1 MESAT
6 TRAPAPERRTLP
18 EAFRGRWTVP
28 GGFELDRSGVVRPCA
43 VAWELV
49 GSGDGPVVAVLG
61 GISAHRHVRSH
72 RADAREG
79 WWEAFV
85 GPGRALDTDRLRVLS
100 IDWLGG
106 PGDSS
111 TPGAVNETGPEAPEA
126 PERGIPTV
134 TTRDQAAALAAV
146 HDGLG
151 LPPLRAVV
159 GASYGGMVA
168 LAFAADHPERVEGTL
183 VLGAAHEPHPMA
195 TALRAIQRRIVELG
209 RSGGRERE
217 GMALARALAM
227 TTYRSETEFARRF
240 PVRPEADGPRGE
252 RFPVE
257 GYLDHHGET
266 FARRFD
272 PRSFLLL
279 SRSIDLHRVDPGSV
293 RGPVALVAF
302 RGDAIAPPWQVR
314 ELRDALPG
322 EAELVEIATPRG
334 HDAFLTDVEPV
345 SEVVRRVVDGRGGRA
360 EGDR

>member
-1 MESAT
+1 METAT
-6 TRAPAPERRTLP
+6 TRAAAPERRTLP
-18 EAFRGRWTVP
+18 GAFRGRWTVP

-49 GSGDGPVVAVLG
+49 GSGDAPVVAVLG

-72 RADAREG
+72 RDDARQG
-79 WWEAFV
+79 WWEDFV
-85 GPGRALDTDRLRVLS
+85 GPGRALDTDRVRVLS

-111 TPGAVNETGPEAPEA
+111 TPGGVNGMAPDAPEGDL
-126 PERGIPTV
+126 PSL

-146 HDGLG
+146 HAGLG
-151 LPPLRAVV
+151 LPPLRVVV

-168 LAFAADHPERVEGTL
+168 LAFAADHPGRVERTL

-195 TALRAIQRRIVELG
+195 TALRAIQRRIVGLG
-209 RSGGRERE
+209 RRGGRERE

-227 TTYRSETEFARRF
+227 TTYRSAAEFAERF
-240 PVRPEADGPRGE
+240 PVRPESDGPRGE

-257 GYLDHHGET
+257 SYLDHHGET

-279 SRSIDLHRVDPGSV
+279 SRSIDLHRVDPGRI
-293 RGPVALVAF
+293 RGPVTLVAF
-302 RGDAIAPPWQVR
+302 RGDAIAPPWQLR

-345 SEVVRRVVDGRGGRA
+345 SEVVRRVVDGRDGRA
-360 EGDR
+360 EGNR